1 MMKKAKNKGGYQPN
15 PSGHYN
21 IDIIIRGIKCNVTI
35 INDAYNKFRF
45 EVKSKKTLSQEFLDY
60 IGEYFEQEG
69 FSEEARKHNLE
80 WNQYGK

>member
-45 EVKSKKTLSQEFLDY
+45 VICIISSNSFMNIEFGNF
-60 IGEYFEQEG
+60 IFYFIKY
-69 FSEEARKHNLE
+69 FFL
-80 WNQYGK
+80 